1 MRYARAHM
9 LAYTVRRILWFFP
22 ILLGVA
28 TVTFLLLHVL
38 PGDPVL
44 SMVGERYDA
53 ETLARL
59 RAEMNLD
66 KPLIERYGR
75 YLVDLATLDFGNSY
89 VTGVPVAKSIL
100 ERFPNTLRLAA
111 AAMAIA
117 VVLGIGIGVL
127 AAWRRGTAFDYLLV
141 GGAVIGVSMP
151 VFWLGVVLIYVF
163 SMRLGVLPA
172 SGFGNGSVLYL
183 ILPALTLAM
192 ASTAY
197 IARIT
202 RSSVLDEVHETYVKA
217 ARAKGAGESRVLVR
231 HALRNALLPIITVVG
246 IDFGSYLSGAV
257 LTESI
262 FAWPGLGR
270 FTLDAILKRDLPA
283 IQGAVLFMAVLF
295 MTVNLLVDLLYARVD
310 PRVKLAREGDA

>member
-1 MRYARAHM
+1 M
-9 LAYTVRRILWFFP
+9 LAYTVRRILWFVP

-53 ETLARL
+53 ETLERL
-59 RAEMNLD
+59 RAEMHLD
-66 KPLIERYGR
+66 APLYERYAR
-75 YLVDLATLDFGNSY
+75 YLADLARFDLGTSY
-89 VTGVPVAKSIL
+89 ITGVPVWESIR
-100 ERFPNTLRLAA
+100 ERFPHTLRLAG
-111 AAMAIA
+111 AAMTLA
-117 VVLGIGIGVL
+117 VAFGVTIGVL
-127 AAWRRGTAFDYLLV
+127 AAWRRGTALDYLLV

-151 VFWLGVVLIYVF
+151 VFWLGVLLIYAF
-163 SMRLGVLPA
+163 SMRLGILPA
-172 SGFGNGSVLYL
+172 SGFGNGNLAYL
-183 ILPALTLAM
+183 VLPALTLAM

-246 IDFGSYLSGAV
+246 VDFGSYLSGAV

-270 FTLDAILKRDLPA
+270 FTLDAIMKRDLPA
-283 IQGAVLFMAVLF
+283 IQGAVLFMALLF
-295 MTVNLLVDLLYARVD
+295 MAVNLLVDILYARVD
-310 PRVKLAREGDA
+310 PRVKLGRGVET

>member
-1 MRYARAHM
+1 
-9 LAYTVRRILWFFP
+9 
-22 ILLGVA
+22 
-28 TVTFLLLHVL
+28 
-38 PGDPVL
+38 VL
-44 SMVGERYDA
+44 SMVGERYDDA
-53 ETLARL
+53 TLQRL
-59 RAEMNLD
+59 RAEMHLD
-66 KPLIERYGR
+66 APLYERYGR
-75 YLVDLATLDFGNSY
+75 YLADLAHFDLGTSY
-89 VTGVPVAKSIL
+89 VTGVPVWDSIR

-117 VVLGIGIGVL
+117 VGFGVTIGVI
-127 AAWRRGTAFDYLLV
+127 AASRRGSALDYLLV
-141 GGAVIGVSMP
+141 GGAVVGVSMP
-151 VFWLGVVLIYVF
+151 VFWLGVLLIYLF

-172 SGFGNGSVLYL
+172 SGFGNGNPLYVV
-183 ILPALTLAM
+183 LPAVTLAM

-202 RSSVLDEVHETYVKA
+202 RSSVLDEINETYVKA

-246 IDFGSYLSGAV
+246 VDFGSYLSGAV

-283 IQGAVLFMAVLF
+283 IQGAVLFMAILF
-295 MTVNLLVDLLYARVD
+295 MVVNLLVDLLYARVD
-310 PRVKLAREGDA
+310 PRVKLARGSET